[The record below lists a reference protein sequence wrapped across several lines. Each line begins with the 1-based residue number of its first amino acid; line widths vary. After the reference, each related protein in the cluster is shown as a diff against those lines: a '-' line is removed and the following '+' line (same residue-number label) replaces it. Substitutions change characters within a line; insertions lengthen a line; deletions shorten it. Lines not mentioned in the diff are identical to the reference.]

1 VEILQPVFNRKH
13 LLSLALKEI
22 SMNAS
27 DQGNK
32 QSIYGGNSGASRS
45 DSQGYAD
52 VEHDADMAIDGYG
65 EVRRLDRSQ
74 GSRQSASGQDDGA
87 RQGGA
92 QSAS

>member
-1 VEILQPVFNRKH
+1 
-13 LLSLALKEI
+13 
-22 SMNAS
+22 MNAS

-32 QSIYGGNSGASRS
+32 QSIYGGNGGASRS
-45 DSQGYAD
+45 DNQGYAD

-74 GSRQSASGQDDGA
+74 REGSRQSASGQDDGV